1 MITFLMYASP
11 YFCPRANSFIDL
23 FVTVIPWLDCKIII
37 VEILFHVFLEVWPLA
52 LYFCKHGDPNF
63 NSTSLYLS
71 NVTIWFGIV
80 LQVICGTHG

>member
-1 MITFLMYASP
+1 MITFLMYTSP

-52 LYFCKHGDPNF
+52 LYFC
-63 NSTSLYLS
+63 
-71 NVTIWFGIV
+71 
-80 LQVICGTHG
+80 